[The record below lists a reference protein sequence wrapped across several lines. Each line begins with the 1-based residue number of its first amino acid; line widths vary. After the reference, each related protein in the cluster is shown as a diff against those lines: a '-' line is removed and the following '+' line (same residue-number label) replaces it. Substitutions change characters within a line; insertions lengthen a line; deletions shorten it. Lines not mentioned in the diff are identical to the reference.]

1 MTGPIVWCTGAG
13 KGIGRAL
20 TLEYARRGRTVA
32 ASSRT
37 IGDLQGVAAEAGDRL
52 VRPYPLDV
60 TDAAATAATVAA
72 IETDLGPIDTAI
84 FNAGTHSP
92 SWLSEFSSARFRN
105 LFETN
110 VMGVV
115 HGLDALLPRMRERR
129 AGHIA
134 VVASVAGYAGLPSA
148 AAYGA
153 TKAALINMC
162 EALKPELDRIGVR
175 LSVVNPGFVR
185 TPLTDR
191 NPFPMPFLIEPDEA
205 ARRIADGIAAGR
217 FEIAFPRRMRWTMKL
232 LRALPY
238 PLFFALTRR
247 LVRD

>member
-1 MTGPIVWCTGAG
+1 MTAASGPI
-13 KGIGRAL
+13 L
-20 TLEYARRGRTVA
+20 STLPTRR
-32 ASSRT
+32 
-37 IGDLQGVAAEAGDRL
+37 
-52 VRPYPLDV
+52 RPQPPI
-60 TDAAATAATVAA
+60 AA
-72 IETDLGPIDTAI
+72 IETDLGPIDTAVL
-84 FNAGTHSP
+84 NAGTHSP
-92 SWLSEFSSARFRN
+92 LWLADFSAARVRS

-110 VMGVV
+110 LMGVV
-115 HGLDALLPRMRERR
+115 HGLDALLPRMTERH

-134 VVASVAGYAGLPSA
+134 VVASVAGYVGLPSA

-162 EALKPELDRIGVR
+162 EALKPELDRIGVQ

-185 TPLTDR
+185 TPLTER

-205 ARRIADGIAAGR
+205 ARRIADGITAGH